1 MKSLLIK
8 LLFILLMI
16 TVLLNNTV
24 IIKENII
31 KHDKELYVSVKTNK
45 EEKKVSL
52 DDYLFGV
59 LAGEMP
65 LSFEIEALKAQAVAS
80 RTFVLS
86 RNLKVDNTTNT
97 QVYLT
102 DEEARKKWGNK
113 YEEYSDKI
121 RQAIYE
127 THNEVMMYNGEYI
140 SALFFASS
148 NGKTNN
154 CDDYFEGDK
163 PYLKS
168 VESSWDKEV
177 DPNNK
182 RQYTYTKKELSQL
195 LKEDITEIQLSE
207 YDNGYIDKV
216 KINQHIYTGRE
227 VRERL
232 NLPSSSFDIIENN
245 GLYTII
251 TYGHG
256 HGVGMSQY
264 GAQAMALKKYNYKD
278 ILNHYYQNID
288 IVSIEN

>member
-8 LLFILLMI
+8 LLFIFLMI
-16 TVLLNNTV
+16 TVLFNNTV
-24 IIKENII
+24 IIEENII
-31 KHDKELYVSVKTNK
+31 KQSNDLYVSVKTNK
-45 EEKKVSL
+45 GEKQISL

-80 RTFVLS
+80 RTYVLS
-86 RNLKVDNTTNT
+86 RDLKVDNTVNT
-97 QVYLT
+97 QVYLNNK
-102 DEEARKKWGNK
+102 EAKEKWGNK
-113 YEEYSDKI
+113 YNNYADKI
-121 RQAIYE
+121 RQAINE

-154 CDDYFEGDK
+154 CKDYFEGDQ

-182 RQYTYTKKELSQL
+182 KQYTYTKEELSQL
-195 LKEDITEIQLSE
+195 LNADITDIQLSE

-216 KINQHIYTGRE
+216 KVNQHIYTGRE
-227 VRERL
+227 IRELL

-245 GLYTII
+245 GLYTIT

-264 GAQAMALKKYNYKD
+264 GAQAMALKNYNYKD

-288 IVSIEN
+288 IVSIEK